1 MVSAI
6 SSKQLLGY
14 IVLPAAL
21 FLFSYSGGLQW
32 LGKQGTLFFKNYTE
46 AELRKLEAS
55 GFINEDGQAEY
66 VVGLNPEMLN
76 SDGAQ
81 YLRSFDGIVDVRPT
95 GFSHWYVIVT
105 AQGAADVAD
114 SIRDAGKA
122 KFVLQNRGLWLC
134 H

>member
-32 LGKQGTLFFKNYTE
+32 LGKQGTIFFKHYTE
-46 AELRKLEAS
+46 AELKKLEAS
-55 GFINEDGQAEY
+55 GYINEDGQAEY
-66 VVGLNPEMLN
+66 VVGLKPDTLDV
-76 SDGAQ
+76 DGTQ
-81 YLRSFDGIVDVRPT
+81 YLQAFEGNVEVRPT
-95 GFSHWYVIVT
+95 GFTHLYVIAT
-105 AQGAADVAD
+105 ARGASDVAD
-114 SIRDAGKA
+114 TIRNSGKA

>member
-14 IVLPAAL
+14 IVLPAVL

-32 LGKQGTLFFKNYTE
+32 LGKQGTLFFKHYTE
-46 AELRKLEAS
+46 AELRELEAS

-66 VVGLNPEMLN
+66 VVGLIPDSLAG
-76 SDGAQ
+76 DGSQ
-81 YLRSFDGIVDVRPT
+81 YLESFEGIVEVRPT
-95 GFSHWYVIVT
+95 GFTHWYVIST
-105 AQGAADVAD
+105 ANGSTDVAD
-114 SIRDAGKA
+114 AIRNSGKA

>member
-1 MVSAI
+1 MVSAL

-14 IVLPAAL
+14 IVLPAVL

-32 LGKQGTLFFKNYTE
+32 LGKKGTLFFKYYTE

-66 VVGLNPEMLN
+66 VVGHNPDLLDR
-76 SDGAQ
+76 DGSQ
-81 YLRSFDGIVDVRPT
+81 YLESFGGIAEVRPT
-95 GFSHWYVIVT
+95 GFTHWYVIVT
-105 AQGAADVAD
+105 AHGATDVAD
-114 SIRDAGKA
+114 AIRNSGKA